1 MAENRRVKLTKKM
14 MKDAVL
20 ELLEHK
26 SLEKI
31 TVTDIC
37 ERADV
42 NRSTF
47 YAYYESIGQLLF
59 EIENDV
65 LNQLPVPPDLPKDY
79 SDEKF
84 LDMLEEFFDYV
95 RENERLFRILI
106 IQRDSSEFNHRL
118 VNAVMDKYRMP
129 VGEGGSL
136 PARYAYVYCVN
147 GVIGILKEWIHDKFP
162 LSSRAFAGI
171 VLQMSYRAISG

>member
-1 MAENRRVKLTKKM
+1 MGNWKEDPRLKDLDKK
-14 MKDAVL
+14 K
-20 ELLEHK
+20 
-26 SLEKI
+26 
-31 TVTDIC
+31 
-37 ERADV
+37 
-42 NRSTF
+42 
-47 YAYYESIGQLLF
+47 
-59 EIENDV
+59 
-65 LNQLPVPPDLPKDY
+65 
-79 SDEKF
+79 